1 MLLLQSQTERTKKM
15 SNKKASQQYLHVP
28 FDVIQENSG
37 KPFDACLWAYIF
49 GWENSQKK
57 SIVKLTHQR
66 IAEFF
71 GVSVDQVQAS
81 IKRLEIKALIGTRRV
96 SHGLCYTTRRDRI
109 EQFRRTEL
117 PEKAVSQIGEKA
129 VSRNRESPDHETG
142 KNGKDIYYT
151 YSSNLSS
158 LTTTNSGIEVCGDM
172 AGGGE
177 PFELPSSSRKI
188 TDTVPLEIP
197 AELKRIAA
205 QIGSTAVQWVGLK
218 INKGIKPDDW
228 RLDHVLTGCLESGFI
243 PRSFS
248 PLDRSFDN
256 LPENNPK
263 KTLKITGNIVSDT
276 STAEADWDDWY
287 YGTMKAL
294 GIAWNASPPDISMEC
309 YQEYEKARR
318 FLTRTRYPDYGS
330 GNLNLLT
337 RQEAETKAKQVI
349 DQAKSQGVIQ

>member
-1 MLLLQSQTERTKKM
+1 M

-57 SIVKLTHQR
+57 SIVKLTHEK
-66 IAEFF
+66 IADFF
-71 GVSVDQVQAS
+71 GVSVDQVKAS
-81 IKRLEIKALIGTRRV
+81 VDRLKKKGLVGTKRVRN
-96 SHGLCYTTRRDRI
+96 GLCYSTRVDRI
-109 EQFRRTEL
+109 QQFTKRE
-117 PEKAVSQIGEKA
+117 IGEKPLS
-129 VSRNRESPDHETG
+129 VIGEKPLSRSG
-142 KNGKDIYYT
+142 KNQYHDRGKSPKHILT
-151 YSSNLSS
+151 SSFNLSS
-158 LTTTNSGIEVCGDM
+158 LTTTNSSIEACGDM

-218 INKGIKPDDW
+218 INKGVKPDDW
-228 RLDHVLTGCLESGFI
+228 RLDHVLTGCIESGFI

-263 KTLKITGNIVSDT
+263 KALKITGNIVSDT
-276 STAEADWDDWY
+276 STADADWDDWY
-287 YGTMKAL
+287 YGTMKSL